1 MGDGRVGM
9 TSAASARRRARVPS
23 LHPALV
29 MSVGLL
35 AVAGAVCA
43 IGPTWS
49 SPPEAQL
56 WLPWW
61 AIALMAGACDV
72 VVLHLQ
78 VRREAQSVSL
88 SELVIVVALFFAA
101 PSAMLVGR
109 LVGSAVA
116 FVAWR
121 RQTGIKLLFNCALS
135 LAETLIALL
144 VFHSLAGDDWA
155 TPRGWLAAAAACAAV
170 GCLAG
175 LVVSAA
181 VAWAD
186 DDGANVRH
194 LATEAWKAAL
204 TSVAAS
210 VPALVAVQALLANR
224 LAALPL
230 AVTFVLLLLAYRAYS
245 ALSERHETLSR
256 LYQFTQLIG
265 ASQGVDQVLVRVL
278 EQACEVLRA
287 EHAEIVLTDE
297 SLHRLPERIRL
308 DPAGR
313 LTRER
318 LPVDQL
324 QDPLWRSVLTDRA
337 RLLLPQGC
345 RDPALKAFLDDRGM
359 RDAILVPLVAEA
371 DVIGTMLVADRLGA
385 VRTFDDEDA
394 LLLQTVA
401 DHAGIAVHNGLL
413 VDQLRHEALHDG
425 LTGLPNR
432 TLLNRRLAE
441 LSEQVRGGEL
451 GGLVVVILDLIDFKE
466 VNDTLGHQIG
476 DQVLCEVSSRLAGAT
491 SAGDLVAR
499 LGGDEFAVLLPGIE
513 RAEDARRLGRR
524 LRSALAQPIRMDGV
538 SIEVGASIGMC
549 LAPDHGDVPRILLTR
564 ADAAMY
570 EAKSTGAGL
579 HLYEP
584 GLERTVTPQ
593 RLALASEL
601 RHAITSDE
609 LEVYVQPVAELP
621 TRKVVGVEALARWRH
636 PQQGLLPPEMFIGL
650 AERTGL
656 IGVLT
661 TNVLTRAIDQCGQW
675 RRSGRPLSVAVNLSA
690 RGILDDGL
698 TETVAHLLAAHD
710 VPADALTLEITES
723 AIVGRPARTLT
734 VLRRLREL
742 GVRLSLDD
750 FGTGYSSLSYLRELP
765 VQAVKIDKSF
775 VSRMLTQ
782 DNDAMIVQS
791 IIDLAGNLGLET
803 VAEGV
808 EDLAAWDK
816 LADMGCDL
824 VQGYYLAPPMTRGS
838 FEQWLAAGARPNR
851 RARAVS

>member
-1 MGDGRVGM
+1 MS
-9 TSAASARRRARVPS
+9 SAAAARRRVRTPL
-23 LHPALV
+23 LHSAV
-29 MSVGLL
+29 GMSAGLL
-35 AVAGAVCA
+35 ALAAA
-43 IGPTWS
+43 ICSRGVPWS
-49 SPPEAQL
+49 TPPEAQV

-61 AIALMAGACDV
+61 AVALLVAACEA

-78 VRREAQSVSL
+78 VRREAQAVSL
-88 SELVIVVALFFAA
+88 SELAIVVALFFAA
-101 PSAMLVGR
+101 PAAMLVGR
-109 LVGSAVA
+109 LVGSAAV
-116 FVAWR
+116 FVGWR
-121 RQTGIKLLFNCALS
+121 RQSGIKVLFNCSLN
-135 LAETLIALL
+135 LAETSVALL
-144 VFHSLAGDDWA
+144 VFHALSDGDWA
-155 TPRGWLAAAAACAAV
+155 TPQAWLAAAAACAAV

-175 LVVSAA
+175 LVVSA
-181 VAWAD
+181 VVGLAD
-186 DDGANVRH
+186 GGVKVRD
-194 LATEAWKAAL
+194 LATAAGQAAL

-210 VPALVAVQALLANR
+210 VPALVAVQVLGSSR
-224 LAALPL
+224 LAAVPL
-230 AVTFVLLLLAYRAYS
+230 AVMFVLLLLAYRAYS
-245 ALSERHETLSR
+245 TLSERHETLSR
-256 LYQFTQLIG
+256 LYRFTHLIG

-287 EHAEIVLTDE
+287 QHAEIVLTDQ
-297 SLHRLPERIRL
+297 SLHRPPERIRF
-308 DPAGR
+308 DPTGR
-313 LTRER
+313 LCRER

-324 QDPLWRSVLTDRA
+324 QDPLWRAVLADRA
-337 RLLLPQGC
+337 KLLLPAGC
-345 RDPALKAFLDDRGM
+345 REPARRAFLETWGM
-359 RDAILVPLVAEA
+359 CDAILVPLVAEA

-394 LLLQTVA
+394 RLLQTVA

-441 LSEQVRGGEL
+441 LAGQVRGGEL
-451 GGLVVVILDLIDFKE
+451 SGLAVVILDLIDFKE

-476 DQVLCEVSSRLAGAT
+476 DQVLCEVSSRLAGTT
-491 SAGDLVAR
+491 SPADLVAR

-513 RAEDARRLGRR
+513 RAEDARRTGRR
-524 LRSALAQPIRMDGV
+524 LRSALAQPIRLDGV

-584 GLERTVTPQ
+584 GLERTVTPE

-601 RHAITSDE
+601 RRAITSDE
-609 LEVYVQPVAELP
+609 LEVYVQPLAALP
-621 TRKVVGVEALARWRH
+621 SREVVGVEALVRWRH
-636 PQQGLLPPEMFIGL
+636 PQQGLLPPDAFIGL

-656 IGVLT
+656 IGMLT
-661 TNVLTRAIDQCGQW
+661 TQVLTRAIDQCGQW
-675 RRSGRPLSVAVNLSA
+675 RRSGRELSVAVNLSA
-690 RGILDDGL
+690 RCILDDGL

-710 VPADALTLEITES
+710 VPAHALTLEITES
-723 AIVGRPARTLT
+723 AIVGWPARTLT

-750 FGTGYSSLSYLRELP
+750 FGTGYSSFSYLRKLP

-775 VSRMLTQ
+775 VSGMLTQ
-782 DNDAMIVQS
+782 DSDAMIVRS
-791 IIDLAGNLGLET
+791 IIDLAGNLGLEV

-808 EDLAAWDK
+808 EDSAAWDR
-816 LADMGCDL
+816 LAAMGCDL
-824 VQGYYLAPPMTRGS
+824 VQGYYLAPPMPRGR
-838 FEQWLAAGARPNR
+838 FEQWLAAGGRPGR
-851 RARAVS
+851 YARALS